1 MSVNLVIFES
11 YKKIMNQVF
20 LQLGSN
26 LGDREQSLIDAI
38 NMISERIGS
47 VVSKSKVYESA
58 PWRVDGQESYLNQIV
73 KVETNFTAR
82 SILDCALEIEQILGR
97 VRLEKWGERLI
108 DIDIIFFNNDIIE
121 TSDLCIPHKHMH
133 ERNFV
138 LEPLH
143 EIAPEYIHPKYQKT
157 ITELLQASKDAGKVE
172 EYAV

>member
-1 MSVNLVIFES
+1 
-11 YKKIMNQVF
+11 MNQVF

-38 NMISERIGS
+38 NLISKRLGTIL
-47 VVSKSKVYESA
+47 SKSKIYEST
-58 PWRVDGQESYLNQIV
+58 PWRVDGQENYLNQIV
-73 KVETNFTAR
+73 KVETELTA
-82 SILDCALEIEQILGR
+82 ILTLECALEIEQILGR
-97 VRLEKWGERLI
+97 LRLEKWGERLI

-121 TSDLCIPHKHMH
+121 NSNLCIPHKHMH

-138 LEPLH
+138 LEPLN

-157 ITELLQASKDAGKVE
+157 IAELLRVSKDVEKVK